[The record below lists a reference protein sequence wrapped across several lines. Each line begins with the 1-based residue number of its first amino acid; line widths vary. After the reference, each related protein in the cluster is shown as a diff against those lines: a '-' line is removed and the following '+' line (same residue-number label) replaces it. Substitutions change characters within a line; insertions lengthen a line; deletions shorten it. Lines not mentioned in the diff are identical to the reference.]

1 MGSTVSLPIY
11 EAPDDYEPG
20 EEDVDLGYVVLISNS
35 EFPLGKWPP
44 VPAELDA
51 DFEGLKTFLSHDFI
65 GKIPHENLI
74 ALKNPTTTEV
84 LSVLDDLRRK
94 IPKDGFLAIYFAT
107 HIITINAANKEFPNE
122 TAYFAFRNSIWA
134 PRKHVETMDTCI
146 PLTTMAEY
154 VNAIP
159 CREKTFLINFALA
172 PPQRKT
178 LFTAAKLV
186 YPPDDFAARLSNEC
200 RCPVLT
206 SCANGFAATYYA
218 KAHPEC
224 LYDPIFVRRR
234 LYRTTVPSPT
244 ISPGKPKPAKKATI
258 ASHGS
263 SDSEESKDDPSGQM
277 KSTRSRP
284 SSAQPQPSSA
294 VSFTPPK
301 NAAAILPTAMSSVN
315 DTIMVAPPVKLSQLF
330 ASEKWQRFLRD
341 WEVPPE
347 KPIKISARPEKP
359 GPRWES
365 QGIGS
370 TAVLKVDIPTDAE
383 VRYAFSLLSVHL
395 QLPLNDMC
403 SPK

>member
-1 MGSTVSLPIY
+1 MGESVGSTVSLPIY

-20 EEDVDLGYVVLISNS
+20 EEDVDLGYVLLISNN

-44 VPAELDA
+44 VPTELDA

-84 LSVLDDLRRK
+84 LSALDDLRRK
-94 IPKDGFLAIYFAT
+94 IPKDGFLVIYLAT

-154 VNAIP
+154 VNALP

-186 YPPDDFAARLSNEC
+186 YPPEDFAARLSNEC
-200 RCPVLT
+200 HCPVLT

-244 ISPGKPKPAKKATI
+244 TSPVKPTKKKAAAI

-263 SDSEESKDDPSGQM
+263 SDSEESKDDPAGRPQ
-277 KSTRSRP
+277 STRSRP
-284 SSAQPQPSSA
+284 SSAQPTSDA
-294 VSFTPPK
+294 FVTPPK
-301 NAAAILPTAMSSVN
+301 NAAAILPSPAAATAKDSTV
-315 DTIMVAPPVKLSQLF
+315 PVKLSQLF

-341 WEVPPE
+341 WEVPPD

-383 VRYAFSLLSVHL
+383 VRSIARIRLLLRV
-395 QLPLNDMC
+395 
-403 SPK
+403 